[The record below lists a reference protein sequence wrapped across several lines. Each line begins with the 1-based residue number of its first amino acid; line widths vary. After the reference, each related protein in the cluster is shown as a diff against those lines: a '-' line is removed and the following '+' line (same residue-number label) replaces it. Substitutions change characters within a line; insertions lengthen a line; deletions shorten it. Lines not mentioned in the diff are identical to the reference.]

1 MERDRIVIIDGN
13 SLINRAYYAIQRP
26 MITKEG
32 LYTQAVYGFLTM
44 LNKIKT
50 DYQPEYLTVTFDRKA
65 PTFRHREYDAYKAGR
80 KGMPPELAMQ
90 LPLLKEVLSAMNIAM
105 LEIDGFEADDIIGTV
120 ARRGEEAGLA
130 PLIITGDRDALQLA
144 TDVTTILLTKKGISE
159 FELYDRQA
167 MMDKYGFTPEQ
178 FIDFKGLMG
187 DSSDNIPGLPGVGE
201 KTAQKLILQFGSVAE
216 LIRRTDEISSAKLRE
231 KVEEN
236 AELAVMSRRLATIV
250 TEVPIEVDFEACR
263 VREADEERLIECY
276 RKLEF
281 NSFLKK
287 MTKGAAEKSSARQ
300 AAASPKRSGG
310 VKSGMESD
318 IEFGAK
324 PQSEGTA
331 EGLPVQVRSRPL
343 VILREAAEVKQL
355 EAEAKGEGLLL
366 MKTFGDDNHRG
377 DPLLEGITLQTQ
389 EHSYYA
395 DGAND
400 QVMEALK
407 ELFRSCDAA
416 LGGHGLKKDYYALM
430 AQGFSLSNHPVAF
443 DTSIGQYLLQ
453 PSRSSY
459 DLDVI
464 ALELGIS
471 QLSSE
476 KTFAEENEQMT
487 LFTDGGEINGR
498 YGQLWCSVSEA
509 VRDFQKQKIEDEGLQ
524 TVLETIE
531 LPLISVMASM
541 EHWGIAVDRQEL
553 KEMGE
558 RLKEGIQ
565 LCQERIYQ
573 AAGET
578 FNINSP
584 KQLGVVLFEKLG
596 LPGAKKTKTGYATGA
611 EILER
616 LAGDYP
622 IVADIL
628 EFRQLSKLNST
639 YVEGLLPLIDSRGKI
654 HAHFQQTVTATG
666 RISCTEPNLQNIPI
680 RQELGR
686 QLRRVFVPESDDY
699 IFVGADYSQIELRV
713 LAHLS
718 GDPSLIEAFNQG
730 EDIHRSTASRVFNV
744 PTDEVTA
751 LQRSNAKAVNFGVI
765 YGMSGF
771 GLSNNLNITRKE
783 AEAYIAEYF
792 RKYSRVK
799 EYMDQLVKS
808 GRENGWVA
816 TMMGRRRSIP
826 EINAS
831 NYMVRQAGERLAMNS
846 PIQGTAA
853 DIIKIAMIQ
862 VDRAL
867 REECSKSHLLLQVH
881 DELIIQAHKSE
892 LEQVK
897 ELLRRCMESAVEM
910 KVKLLVDLH
919 TGDSWFDLK

>member
-1 MERDRIVIIDGN
+1 MERNRIVIIDGN

-32 LYTQAVYGFLTM
+32 LYTHAVYGFLTM
-44 LNKIKT
+44 LTKIEH
-50 DYQPEYLTVTFDRKA
+50 DYDPEYLAVTFDRKA
-65 PTFRHREYDAYKAGR
+65 PTFRHLEYKEYKAGR
-80 KGMPPELAMQ
+80 KKMPPELAMQ
-90 LPLLKEVLSAMNIAM
+90 LPLLKEVLTAMNITM

-120 ARRGEEAGLA
+120 ARRGEEEGLV

-144 TDVTTILLTKKGISE
+144 SDKTTVLLTKKGISE

-167 MMDKYGFTPEQ
+167 MIDKYGFTPEQ
-178 FIDFKGLMG
+178 FIDYKGLMG

-216 LIRRTDEISSAKLRE
+216 MIRRTDEISSAKLRE

-236 AELAVMSRRLATIV
+236 AELAVMSRRLATII
-250 TEVPIEVDFEACR
+250 TEVPIEIDFEACR
-263 VREADEERLIECY
+263 VREADQNKLIDCY

-287 MTKGAAEKSSARQ
+287 LSQEGATAAPARANVAEAGEPASESQPVAVEMKMRPVIVVRSLEQ
-300 AAASPKRSGG
+300 AEQLAQE
-310 VKSGMESD
+310 VK
-318 IEFGAK
+318 
-324 PQSEGTA
+324 A
-331 EGLPVQVRSRPL
+331 EGLVL
-343 VILREAAEVKQL
+343 I
-355 EAEAKGEGLLL
+355 
-366 MKTFGDDNHRG
+366 KTFGDDNHKG
-377 DPLLEGITLQTQ
+377 EPVFEGMTLQTKD
-389 EHSYYA
+389 HSYYVA
-395 DGAND
+395 GSESEVLNRTKIMFRD
-400 QVMEALK
+400 QE
-407 ELFRSCDAA
+407 FA
-416 LGGHGLKKDYYALM
+416 LGGHGIKKDYYALM
-430 AQGFSLSNHPVAF
+430 AEGFDLDRHPVAF
-443 DTSIGQYLLQ
+443 DTAISQYLLQ

-464 ALELGIS
+464 SMEMGLSGLVSEKEFLAGNG
-471 QLSSE
+471 QLSLFNDSSE
-476 KTFAEENEQMT
+476 TNSQ
-487 LFTDGGEINGR
+487 
-498 YGQLWCSVSEA
+498 YGQIWLSISEA
-509 VRDFQKQKIEDEGLQ
+509 VNEKQMQQIRREELTG
-524 TVLETIE
+524 VLEAIE
-531 LPLISVMASM
+531 LPLIPVMASM
-541 EHWGIAVDRQEL
+541 EHYGIAVDREEL
-553 KEMGE
+553 KNMGTM
-558 RLKEGIQ
+558 LKEGID
-565 LCQERIYQ
+565 LCEQRIYE

-584 KQLGVVLFEKLG
+584 KQLGVILFEKLE

-616 LAGDYP
+616 LAGDHP

-639 YVEGLLPLIDSRGKI
+639 YVEGLLPLIDPNGKI

-686 QLRRVFVPESDDY
+686 QLRRVFVPESDEY
-699 IFVGADYSQIELRV
+699 VFVGADYSQIELRV

-718 GDPSLIEAFNQG
+718 GDPSLIEAFNEG
-730 EDIHRSTASRVFNV
+730 EDIHRSTASKVFNV
-744 PTDEVTA
+744 PMDEVTP

-783 AEAYIAEYF
+783 AERYIADYF
-792 RKYSRVK
+792 NKFDRVRD
-799 EYMDQLVKS
+799 YMDQLVADGKK
-808 GRENGWVA
+808 NGWVT
-816 TMMGRRRSIP
+816 TMMGRRRAIP

-853 DIIKIAMIQ
+853 DIIKIAMVK
-862 VDRAL
+862 VDQAL
-867 REECSKSHLLLQVH
+867 KKECKKSRLLLQVH
-881 DELIIQAHKSE
+881 DELIIEAHKSE

-910 KVKLLVDLH
+910 KVTLSVDLH
-919 TGDSWFDLK
+919 TGDNWFELK

>member
-32 LYTQAVYGFLTM
+32 LYTHAVYGFLTM
-44 LNKIKT
+44 LGKIKT
-50 DYQPEYLTVTFDRKA
+50 DYEPQYLAVTFDRKA
-65 PTFRHREYDAYKAGR
+65 PTFRHLEYTEYKAGR
-80 KGMPPELAMQ
+80 KKMPPELAMQ
-90 LPLLKEVLSAMNIAM
+90 LPLLKEVLSAMNITM

-120 ARRGEEAGLA
+120 ARRGEENGLA

-144 TDVTTILLTKKGISE
+144 SDKTTVLLTKKGISE

-167 MMDKYGFTPEQ
+167 MIDKYGFTPEQ

-236 AELAVMSRRLATIV
+236 AELAVMSRRLATII
-250 TEVPIEVDFEACR
+250 TEVPIEIDFEACR
-263 VREADEERLIECY
+263 LREADTEKLIECY

-287 MTKGAAEKSSARQ
+287 LSQ
-300 AAASPKRSGG
+300 
-310 VKSGMESD
+310 
-318 IEFGAK
+318 
-324 PQSEGTA
+324 EGTA
-331 EGLPVQVRSRPL
+331 SAPTAAKSAVKAEETSAGEPASGSEPV
-343 VILREAAEVKQL
+343 AAEVKVRPVVVVRSKEVVKQL
-355 EAEAKGEGLLL
+355 ASEVKETGVVLI
-366 MKTFGDDNHRG
+366 KTFGDDNHKG
-377 DPLLEGITLQTQ
+377 IPVFEGMTLQT
-389 EHSYYA
+389 EHTSYYVSGA
-395 DGAND
+395 DD
-400 QVMEALK
+400 EALEEVKVFFK
-407 ELFRSCDAA
+407 EQNFA
-416 LGGHGLKKDYYALM
+416 LAGHDIKKDYFALM
-430 AQGFSLSNHPVAF
+430 AEGFALDHHPVAF
-443 DTSIGQYLLQ
+443 DTAISQYLLQ

-459 DLDVI
+459 ELDVI
-464 ALELGIS
+464 SLELGLS
-471 QLSSE
+471 GLPSEKEFLAGNGQLS
-476 KTFAEENEQMT
+476 
-487 LFTDGGEINGR
+487 LFTDSSETNSQ
-498 YGQLWCSVSEA
+498 YGQLWLSTCDA
-509 VRDFQKQKIEDEGLQ
+509 VKRMQMVQIRKEELSG
-524 TVLETIE
+524 VLETIE
-531 LPLISVMASM
+531 LPLIPVMASM
-541 EHWGIAVDRQEL
+541 EHYGIAVDREEL
-553 KEMGE
+553 TNMGTM
-558 RLKEGIQ
+558 LKEGID
-565 LCQERIYQ
+565 LCEQRIYE
-573 AAGET
+573 AAGEK

-584 KQLGVVLFEKLG
+584 KQLGVILFEKMG

-616 LAGDYP
+616 LAEDHP
-622 IVADIL
+622 FVADIL

-639 YVEGLLPLIDSRGKI
+639 YVEGLLPLIDPNGKI

-699 IFVGADYSQIELRV
+699 VFVGADYSQIELRV

-718 GDPSLIEAFNQG
+718 GDPSLIEAFNMG
-730 EDIHRSTASRVFNV
+730 EDIHRSTASKVFNV
-744 PTDEVTA
+744 PMEEVTS

-783 AEAYIAEYF
+783 AERYIADYF
-792 RKYSRVK
+792 NKFDRVK
-799 EYMDQLVKS
+799 EYMDQLVSEGKK
-808 GRENGWVA
+808 NGWVS
-816 TMMGRRRSIP
+816 TMMGRRRAIP

-853 DIIKIAMIQ
+853 DIIKIAMVK
-862 VDRAL
+862 VDQAL
-867 REECSKSHLLLQVH
+867 KKECEKSRLLLQVH
-881 DELIIQAHKSE
+881 DELIIEAHKSE
-892 LEQVK
+892 LDQVK
-897 ELLRRCMESAVEM
+897 ELLQHCMESAVEM
-910 KVKLLVDLH
+910 QVKLLVDLH
-919 TGDSWFDLK
+919 TGNNWFELK

>member
-32 LYTQAVYGFLTM
+32 LYTHAVYGFLTM
-44 LNKIKT
+44 LGKIKT
-50 DYQPEYLTVTFDRKA
+50 DYEPQYLAVTFDRKA
-65 PTFRHREYDAYKAGR
+65 PTFRHLEYKEYKAGR
-80 KGMPPELAMQ
+80 KKMPPELAMQ
-90 LPLLKEVLSAMNIAM
+90 LPLLKEVLTAMNITM

-120 ARRGEEAGLA
+120 ARRGEENGLS

-144 TDVTTILLTKKGISE
+144 SDKTTVLLTKKGISE

-167 MMDKYGFTPEQ
+167 MIDKYGFTPEQ

-216 LIRRTDEISSAKLRE
+216 MIRRTDEISSAKLRE

-236 AELAVMSRRLATIV
+236 AELAVMSRRLATII
-250 TEVPIEVDFEACR
+250 TEVPIEIDFEACR
-263 VREADEERLIECY
+263 VREADQEKLIECY

-287 MTKGAAEKSSARQ
+287 LSQTGAATAAPSAAKALEEVR
-300 AAASPKRSGG
+300 AEEPAS
-310 VKSGMESD
+310 ES
-318 IEFGAK
+318 E
-324 PQSEGTA
+324 
-331 EGLPVQVRSRPL
+331 PV
-343 VILREAAEVKQL
+343 AAEVKTRPVVVMRSKDQVKQL
-355 EAEAKGEGLLL
+355 ADEVKVEGIVWI
-366 MKTFGDDNHRG
+366 KTFGDDNHKG
-377 DPLLEGITLQTQ
+377 TPVWEGMTLQTVKT
-389 EHSYYA
+389 SYYVS
-395 DGAND
+395 GND
-400 QVMEALK
+400 IEVVNEVKKLFAEQDFAL
-407 ELFRSCDAA
+407 A
-416 LGGHGLKKDYYALM
+416 GHGIKKDYYALM
-430 AQGFSLSNHPVAF
+430 AAGFDLDRHPVKY
-443 DTSIGQYLLQ
+443 DTAISQYLLQ

-464 ALELGIS
+464 SLELGLAGLVPEKEFLAGNG
-471 QLSSE
+471 QLSLFSDSSE
-476 KTFAEENEQMT
+476 TNSQ
-487 LFTDGGEINGR
+487 
-498 YGQLWCSVSEA
+498 YGQLWLSTCEA
-509 VRDFQKQKIEDEGLQ
+509 VSQMQMVQIRKEELSG
-524 TVLETIE
+524 VLEAIE
-531 LPLISVMASM
+531 LPLIPVMASM
-541 EHWGIAVDRQEL
+541 EHFGIAVDREEL
-553 KEMGE
+553 LNMGVM
-558 RLKEGIQ
+558 LKEGIE
-565 LCQERIYQ
+565 LCEQRIYE
-573 AAGET
+573 AAGEK

-584 KQLGVVLFEKLG
+584 KQLGVVLFEKMG

-616 LAGDYP
+616 LAEDHP
-622 IVADIL
+622 VVADIL

-639 YVEGLLPLIDSRGKI
+639 YVEGLLPLIDPNGKI

-686 QLRRVFVPESDDY
+686 QLRRVFVPESDEY
-699 IFVGADYSQIELRV
+699 VFVGADYSQIELRV

-730 EDIHRSTASRVFNV
+730 EDIHRSTASKVFNV
-744 PTDEVTA
+744 PMEEVTA

-783 AEAYIAEYF
+783 AERYIADYF
-792 RKYSRVK
+792 NKFDRVK
-799 EYMDQLVKS
+799 EYMDQLVADGKK
-808 GRENGWVA
+808 NGWVA
-816 TMMGRRRSIP
+816 TMMGRRRAIP

-853 DIIKIAMIQ
+853 DIIKIAMVK
-862 VDRAL
+862 VDQAL
-867 REECSKSHLLLQVH
+867 KKECRKSRLLLQVH
-881 DELIIQAHKSE
+881 DELIIEAHKSE

-897 ELLRRCMESAVEM
+897 ELLQRCMESAVEM

-919 TGDSWFDLK
+919 TGENWFELK